1 MNCLDFR
8 RLVLVDPRT
17 LSEDA
22 RAHALECV
30 ACRETLEKQREADD
44 RLFDAMRVPAPD
56 GLADRIL
63 VTRGHRPERRKFAWA
78 IAATLFLT
86 AGVGLVG
93 RRYFA
98 PDPLGAE
105 AIDHVAHEPQSFTTI
120 HPVGNDY
127 LSSVLAEQGL
137 KAALALG
144 QVTYTRVCP
153 MDGRTARH
161 LVIRT
166 AEGPVTLFLMP
177 DDPTR
182 RRRSVTETG
191 GMAAVTMPATRGSLA
206 IVATSLAQAVRVE
219 KSLIA

>member
-1 MNCLDFR
+1 MNCLEFR
-8 RLVLVDPRT
+8 RLVLVDPRAI
-17 LSEDA
+17 SDEA
-22 RAHALECV
+22 RAHAAECV
-30 ACRETLEKQREADD
+30 ACRETLEKQRESDD
-44 RLFDAMRVPAPD
+44 RLFAAMQVPVPD

-63 VTRGHRPERRKFAWA
+63 VARDHRPGRRQFAWA

-86 AGVGLVG
+86 TGVALIG

-105 AIDHVAHEPQSFTTI
+105 AIDHVAHEPQSFTTVQAI
-120 HPVGNDY
+120 GNDF
-127 LSSVLAEQGL
+127 LPSVLAESGL

-144 QVTYTRVCP
+144 QVTYSRLCP

-166 AEGPVTLFLMP
+166 AGGPVTLFLMP
-177 DDPTR
+177 DDPAR

-191 GMAAVTMPATRGSLA
+191 GMAAITQSAARGSMA
-206 IVATSLAQAVRVE
+206 IVAASLDQAMKVE